1 MDFLCA
7 DTAPVWRAG
16 INKQEAV
23 IRGRIKTEFL
33 PTHRRPRPRRTQPRE
48 STDSLDL
55 PLSTV
60 RSWAKPK
67 QAPKQTTAAVKVR
80 QHDLGFQ
87 DVA

>member
-1 MDFLCA
+1 MGWTTSHYLRIGCPPVRQWKQHAVAFLLA
-7 DTAPVWRAG
+7 DTAPAWRAG

-23 IRGRIKTEFL
+23 SRGRIKTEFL

-60 RSWAKPK
+60 RPWAEL
-67 QAPKQTTAAVKVR
+67 R
-80 QHDLGFQ
+80 
-87 DVA
+87 